1 MTPPFF
7 GEGARTDMNRFT
19 TRSGVAVTAA
29 LALGSLAACSG
40 GGGGSSS
47 QSASDT
53 VTVAFNADAAPN
65 GYDPLLYSQGQ
76 YTFFGAMYDALFVT
90 DKDGKA
96 QPDLV
101 SDFANSADNLTTTLH
116 LRTDITFTD
125 GKKLDSSVVKANL
138 DRRSDTDLAAYGQI
152 APGGA
157 SEITDVSAPDAQTVV
172 ITWKAP
178 QATPE
183 NNLTDTA
190 GTIVGPDGVANP
202 DSLQTEPDG
211 SGAYELNDGKT
222 TKASTYTLDK
232 KSDAH
237 DADQW
242 AYDHIVFKVIL
253 DAQSLANAV
262 ISGQADVAGQLDPS
276 TIDQVQSRQAV
287 VKVGGTIVGFPVFDK
302 TGATN
307 PAFADPNVRLALLY
321 GIDDETIVKQLHQ
334 GSKGTKQLFPSD
346 ATGFD
351 ASLNDTYAYDQAKA
365 KQLLA
370 DAGYP
375 NGFSFD
381 ITIGGQPTE
390 DMLAVQKQWSEIGV
404 TMNIVT
410 ATSTDQIFAAAATQP
425 LGFGNFSVG
434 SNPAGF
440 VAGVIYGGFANL
452 QKATDPNIEQ
462 ALGGALGATGDAQ
475 AGALKDLNAA
485 ITNDGWYIPIYEDY
499 TYYGYNK
506 GKVSEPAF
514 AGTNNYLVLSGITP
528 AS

>member
-1 MTPPFF
+1 
-7 GEGARTDMNRFT
+7 MNRFT
-19 TRSGVAVTAA
+19 TRTGVAVTAA
-29 LALGSLAACSG
+29 LALGSLAACNGG

-53 VTVAFNADAAPN
+53 VTVAFNADAAPT

-101 SDFANSADNLTTTLH
+101 SDFSNNADNTQTTLH
-116 LRTDITFTD
+116 LRTDIAFSD
-125 GKKLDSSVVKANL
+125 GKKLDSSVVKSNL
-138 DRRSDTDLAAYGQI
+138 DRRSDAKLVAYGQI

-183 NNLTDTA
+183 NNLSDTA
-190 GTIVGPDGVANP
+190 GTIVGPDGIANP
-202 DSLQTEPDG
+202 DSLQTKPDG
-211 SGAYELNDGKT
+211 SGAYTLDDGKT
-222 TKASTYTLDK
+222 TKGSTYTLDK
-232 KSDAH
+232 QSDAH
-237 DADQW
+237 DADAW
-242 AYDHIVFKVIL
+242 KYDHIVFKIIL

-276 TIDQVQSRQAV
+276 TIDQVDSRQAT

-302 TGATN
+302 NGATN
-307 PAFADPNVRLALLY
+307 PAFGDPNVRLALLY

-334 GSKGTKQLFPSD
+334 GSKATKQLFPSD

-351 ASLNDTYAYDQAKA
+351 ASLNDKYAYDKAKA

-370 DAGYP
+370 DAGYA

-452 QKATDPNIEQ
+452 QKATNPDIEKS
-462 ALGGALGATGDAQ
+462 LGAALGATGDAQ
-475 AGALKDLNAA
+475 SAALKDLNAA
-485 ITNDGWYIPIYEDY
+485 ITNDGWYLPIYESY
-499 TYYGYNK
+499 IYYGYNAK
-506 GKVSEPAF
+506 KVAKPSY
-514 AGTNNYLVLSGITP
+514 AGTNGFLVLSSLQP

>member
-1 MTPPFF
+1 
-7 GEGARTDMNRFT
+7 MNRFT
-19 TRSGVAVTAA
+19 TRTGVAVTAA

-40 GGGGSSS
+40 GSGGSSS

-53 VTVAFNADAAPN
+53 VTIALNADAAPN
-65 GYDPLLYSQGQ
+65 GYDALLYSQGQ
-76 YTFFGAMYDALFVT
+76 YTFFGALYDALFVT

-101 SDFANSADNLTTTLH
+101 SDFSNSADNLTTTLH
-116 LRTDITFTD
+116 LKSDITFTD

-138 DRRSDTDLAAYGQI
+138 DRRSDSDLVAYGSI

-157 SEITDVSAPDAQTVV
+157 SEITDVAAPDAQTVV
-172 ITWKAP
+172 ITWKSA

-183 NNLTDTA
+183 NNLADTA
-190 GTIVGPDGVANP
+190 GIIVGPDGIANP
-202 DSLQTEPDG
+202 DSLQTTPDG
-211 SGAYELNDGKT
+211 SGAYEINDGKT

-232 KSDAH
+232 QSDAH

-242 AYDHIVFKVIL
+242 SYDHIVFKVIL

-262 ISGQADVAGQLDPS
+262 ISGQADVGGTLDPS
-276 TIDQVQSRQAV
+276 VIDQVNSRQAT

-307 PAFADPNVRLALLY
+307 PAFGDPNVRLALLY
-321 GIDDETIVKQLHQ
+321 AIDDETIVKTLHQ
-334 GSKGTKQLFPSD
+334 GSQGTKQLFPAD
-346 ATGFD
+346 AQGFD
-351 ASLNDTYAYDQAKA
+351 ATLNDTYAYDQAKA

-370 DAGYP
+370 DAGYA

-425 LGFGNFSVG
+425 LGFGPFSIG

-440 VAGVIYGGFANL
+440 VAGVVYGGFMNL
-452 QKATDPNIEQ
+452 QKATNPDIEQ
-462 ALGGALGATGDAQ
+462 SLGAALGATGDAQ
-475 AGALKDLNAA
+475 NQALTALNAA
-485 ITNDGWYIPIYEDY
+485 ITNDGWYLPIYEDY
-499 TYYGYNK
+499 TYFGYNTS
-506 GKVSEPAF
+506 KVAEPAF
-514 AGTNNYLVLSGITP
+514 AGTNNFLVLSSITP

>member
-1 MTPPFF
+1 
-7 GEGARTDMNRFT
+7 MNRFT
-19 TRSGVAVTAA
+19 IRTGGAVVAA
-29 LALGSLAACSG
+29 LAAASLAAC
-40 GGGGSSS
+40 GGGSGSS
-47 QSASDT
+47 SASASDT
-53 VTVAFNADAAPN
+53 VTVALNADAAPN

-76 YTFFGAMYDALFVT
+76 YTFFGAFYDALFVT

-101 SDFANSADNLTTTLH
+101 SDFSNSADNTQTTLH
-116 LRTDITFTD
+116 LRTDISFAD
-125 GKKLDSSVVKANL
+125 GKKLDSSLVKANL

-157 SEITDVSAPDAQTVV
+157 SEITDVSAPDPQTVV
-172 ITWKAP
+172 VTWKSP

-190 GTIVGPDGVANP
+190 GVVVGPDGVANP
-202 DSLQTEPDG
+202 DSLETKPDG
-211 SGAYELNDGKT
+211 SGAYELNDGST

-232 KSDAH
+232 KADAH

-262 ISGQADVAGQLDPS
+262 VSGQADVGGVLDPS
-276 TIDQVQSRQAV
+276 VLDLVNSKQAT

-321 GIDDETIVKQLHQ
+321 AIDDKTIVDQLHA
-334 GSKGTKQLFPSD
+334 GSKGTKQLFPAD

-351 ASLNDTYAYDQAKA
+351 ATLNDTYAYDQAKA

-370 DAGYP
+370 GAGYP
-375 NGFSFD
+375 DGFSFQ

-390 DMLAVQKQWSEIGV
+390 DLLAVQKQWSEIGV

-410 ATSTDQIFAAAATQP
+410 ATSTDQIFAAAATEP
-425 LGFGNFSVG
+425 LGFGPFSVG

-440 VAGVIYGGFANL
+440 VAGVTYGGFANL
-452 QKATDPNIEQ
+452 QHATNPDIEQ
-462 ALGGALGATGDAQ
+462 ALGAALGATGEAQ
-475 AGALKDLNAA
+475 AAALKDLNAA

-499 TYYGYNK
+499 TYFGYNK
-506 GKVSEPAF
+506 AKVAAPAF
-514 AGTNNYLVLSGITP
+514 AGANNYLVLSEITP